1 MGYQK
6 FPCRQSNWCE
16 LQSKKVFLVK
26 ICRKMSM
33 QAIDAVPIILN
44 LPLTPIT
51 ILFFHLLVD
60 ILIGL
65 GTLL

>member
-1 MGYQK
+1 
-6 FPCRQSNWCE
+6 
-16 LQSKKVFLVK
+16 
-26 ICRKMSM
+26 MSM